1 MCSPYI
7 SHILLIFVLIVSGF
21 SDNGGDNQK
30 VCFFCFFVPDVGLQ
44 YLTQWQLEQGPGGHW
59 TFRSAASGQ
68 YLGVGGPFEDG
79 TPLVSVDEPVR
90 WDIYPDDQDSSVFR
104 SAFFLFPSL
113 HVMSVLDS
121 NPSLFLFCRIYVPG
135 APTALN
141 IDLSDHGNP
150 TPGTIVTLWGKWEGK
165 NQTWR
170 FEQVY

>member
-1 MCSPYI
+1 IMSIQSGNTYKI
-7 SHILLIFVLIVSGF
+7 YNGKSGTILDLSGTDGRTISGF

-30 VCFFCFFVPDVGLQ
+30 
-44 YLTQWQLEQGPGGHW
+44 WQLEQGSGGHW
-59 TFRSAASGQ
+59 TFRNAASGQ

-90 WDIYPDDQDSSVFR
+90 WDIYPDDEDSSVF
-104 SAFFLFPSL
+104 
-113 HVMSVLDS
+113 
-121 NPSLFLFCRIYVPG
+121 RIYVPG